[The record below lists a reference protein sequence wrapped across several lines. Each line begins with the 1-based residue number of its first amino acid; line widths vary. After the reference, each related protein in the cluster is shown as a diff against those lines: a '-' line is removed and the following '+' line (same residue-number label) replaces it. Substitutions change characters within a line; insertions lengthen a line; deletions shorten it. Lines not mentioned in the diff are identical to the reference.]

1 MKYLI
6 YNTEA
11 EARERSLQGAL
22 TRGASP
28 STVTRYWWSWR
39 ETASNQWALCIPDS
53 DTSGLSAEEQAALV
67 DTVEFSSAEEVSL

>member
-6 YNTEA
+6 YDNA
-11 EARERSLQGAL
+11 SEARERSLREAL
-22 TRGASP
+22 TRGALP

-53 DTSGLSAEEQAALV
+53 DVDSLTAQEQLALINTVQFPAEPL
-67 DTVEFSSAEEVSL
+67 

>member
-11 EARERSLQGAL
+11 EARERSLQEAL
-22 TRGASP
+22 NRGASP

-39 ETASNQWALCIPDS
+39 ETLSGQWALMIPDADVSSLS
-53 DTSGLSAEEQAALV
+53 DLEQAAIV
-67 DTVEFSSAEEVSL
+67 DTVEFPSDPV